1 MTCGLCTAPPPPPPC
16 VDALGEAFC
25 KPRRDLCGSSNK
37 VMNHCHASCGTCDA
51 TRWPSPP
58 PPPRTAAPGGVG
70 FTWEVNVPPA
80 SPGEANGEAN
90 GLATAAGSLTAID
103 TAVISLAVVGVVAL
117 VLFFGVRTW
126 RRQRRR
132 GKRFTT
138 SQLGKRKANLPGEVH
153 LRDFDGASGLSRQST
168 ELELP
173 HSNGGGGAGARAH
186 QPLHDEV
193 SLPGTDDGEP
203 TASVERI

>member
-1 MTCGLCTAPPPPPPC
+1 M
-16 VDALGEAFC
+16 
-25 KPRRDLCGSSNK
+25 
-37 VMNHCHASCGTCDA
+37 
-51 TRWPSPP
+51 
-58 PPPRTAAPGGVG
+58 
-70 FTWEVNVPPA
+70 PPA

-173 HSNGGGGAGARAH
+173 HRTGGGAGARAH

-193 SLPGTDDGEP
+193 SLPGTDDEP